1 MPVLIALVA
10 PAGASQDQDAPL
22 GGREIVSASLVALG
36 DTATDGGLLKQLNL
50 DVLMHTRSDDTLV
63 RIFALQCGHALW
75 TAHGSKLV
83 GAWAQCDD
91 YSNYMLTDGCPPLF
105 PFCFLFVNKLIR
117 VRVGDGDVHR

>member
-63 RIFALQCGHALW
+63 RIFALQCAHALW

-83 GAWAQCDD
+83 GAWAQGDD
-91 YSNYMLTDGCPPLF
+91 YSNFMLTDGWHPLF
-105 PFCFLFVNKLIR
+105 PFCCLFVKLIR
-117 VRVGDGDVHR
+117 VRIGDGDVYR